1 VPSHRVHRLCGAL
14 VGLPEDIVAFVDEL
28 IDSGRCGAHDVAR
41 ALYAIRVAPASALL
55 RCFALPLVELL

>member
-41 ALYAIRVAPASALL
+41 FTRCDLHRHARCYAVSRS
-55 RCFALPLVELL
+55 RS